1 MLKAEDEPKK
11 RFSIKSTSDGSSSN
25 NSVLSTMSRF
35 VDYVGKSSND
45 DNTKKSRKTSDLE
58 MVQIDLPEYERIK
71 TVGRGSFG
79 IAVLYKRLKDDMLVV
94 LKQINLME
102 LTVSEKELAM
112 NEVDVFSKLH
122 HPNIIC
128 YFGSFIRGETL
139 LIEMEYA
146 DSGTLSRE
154 YFYSINLW

>member
-1 MLKAEDEPKK
+1 MLKPVDDPKK
-11 RFSIKSTSDGSSSN
+11 RFSIKSSTDESSSN

-35 VDYVGKSSND
+35 VDYVSKSNSGENSR
-45 DNTKKSRKTSDLE
+45 KSRKVGDLE
-58 MVQIDLPEYERIK
+58 MVHIDLPEYERIK

-79 IAVLYKRLKDDMLVV
+79 IAVLYKRLQDDVLVV

-102 LTVSEKELAM
+102 LTVSEKDLAM

-139 LIEMEYA
+139 LIEMEFA
-146 DSGTLSRE
+146 DGGTLSRK
-154 YFYSINLW
+154 

>member
-1 MLKAEDEPKK
+1 MLKAEEDPKK
-11 RFSIKSTSDGSSSN
+11 RFSIKSSTDGNSSN

-35 VDYVGKSSND
+35 VDYVGKSNSED
-45 DNTKKSRKTSDLE
+45 KSRKGSDIE

-79 IAVLYKRLKDDMLVV
+79 IAVLYKRLRDDMLVV

-102 LTVSEKELAM
+102 LSVSEKDLAM
-112 NEVDVFSKLH
+112 NEVEVFSKLH

-146 DSGTLSRE
+146 DSGTLSR
-154 YFYSINLW
+154 